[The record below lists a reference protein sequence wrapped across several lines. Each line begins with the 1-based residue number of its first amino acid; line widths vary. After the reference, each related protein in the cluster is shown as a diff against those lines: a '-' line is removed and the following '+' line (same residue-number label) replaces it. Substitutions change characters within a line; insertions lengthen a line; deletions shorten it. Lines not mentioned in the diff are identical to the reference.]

1 MILKSSKKQK
11 WTVYHNQIDLVMVL
25 QLDHFHCKLTWG
37 LRLRLFIVIVD
48 PYRDY
53 QSEGSPVP
61 KVLQNSKKDFQMIRQ
76 NSDITHSNGKWNS
89 QRGDHSAIKEEEPIV
104 FKCQNSTL
112 FHKVKNSKK
121 IYDNFFVTGYSFEQ
135 NAPTIDYCYPSTSK
149 HFEAILSLIYTD
161 NTIRPL

>member
-1 MILKSSKKQK
+1 
-11 WTVYHNQIDLVMVL
+11 
-25 QLDHFHCKLTWG
+25 
-37 LRLRLFIVIVD
+37 
-48 PYRDY
+48 
-53 QSEGSPVP
+53 
-61 KVLQNSKKDFQMIRQ
+61 MIRQ

-89 QRGDHSAIKEEEPIV
+89 QGGDHSAIKEEEPIV